1 MHTDPRW
8 AAVDAY
14 FAGALLP
21 PDPVL
26 DAALQANAEAGLPAH
41 DVSPLQGQ
49 LLALLTQA
57 MGARHVLEIGTL
69 GGYSTIWFARAVG
82 PEGRV
87 VTLELAADRAEVAAA
102 NLARAGVAER
112 VSIRAGR
119 AAHTLAALAAEGSG
133 PFDLVFIDADKPS
146 NAEYLAWALRLAR
159 PGTLIIGDNVVR
171 DGAVADAASTDPN
184 VVGVRSFVELLSR
197 EPRVRATA
205 VQTVGAKGY
214 DGFALALVQAG

>member
-1 MHTDPRW
+1 MNTDPRW
-8 AAVDAY
+8 TAVDAY
-14 FAGALLP
+14 FAEALLP
-21 PDPVL
+21 PDPIL
-26 DAALQANAEAGLPAH
+26 DAALQANAAAGLPAH

-49 LLALLTQA
+49 FLGLLTQA
-57 MGARHVLEIGTL
+57 VGARQVLEIGTL

-87 VTLELAADRAEVAAA
+87 VTLELDADRARVAAA
-102 NLARAGVAER
+102 NLARAGVADR
-112 VSIRAGR
+112 VSIRTGR
-119 AAHTLAALAAEGSG
+119 AVDTLAALAAEGGG
-133 PFDLVFIDADKPS
+133 PFDVVFIDADKPT
-146 NAEYLAWALRLAR
+146 NPEYLAWALRLAR

-184 VVGVRSFVELLSR
+184 VMGVRSFIDLLSN

-214 DGFALALVQAG
+214 DGFVLALVQGG